1 VLYLNYGGEWQYEIL
16 EPGITSK
23 DVPTSLN
30 NKKLEY
36 VAVKAVD
43 RLSNESPY
51 AAEKI
56 K

>member
-1 VLYLNYGGEWQYEIL
+1 L
-16 EPGITSK
+16 EPGVTTRDI
-23 DVPTSLN
+23 PTTLN
-30 NKKLEY
+30 NKKLQY

-51 AAEKI
+51 SAEKI